1 MPKALKP
8 PPEPQAGNGAEPVIK
23 DDQPRAYFDCNKC
36 QAFCCSV
43 YERVRVT
50 KRDVTRLAKHFG
62 VSFEVAWRRYTKD
75 YEGERVLKR
84 AKDYIFEET
93 CTFLD
98 QRTRRCT
105 IYMARPGTC
114 REYPARSRCAY
125 YDLLQFE
132 RKQQGNDTV
141 VPVIQLTFREVEQ
154 IEVGGEDGREKRW
167 AWERD

>member
-8 PPEPQAGNGAEPVIK
+8 PPEPHAGNGAEPVIK

-36 QAFCCSV
+36 PAFCCSV

-105 IYMARPGTC
+105 SPWLG
-114 REYPARSRCAY
+114 PAPAANIPPAPAAPITTSCNSSGSSRATTPSC
-125 YDLLQFE
+125 
-132 RKQQGNDTV
+132 
-141 VPVIQLTFREVEQ
+141 PSSS
-154 IEVGGEDGREKRW
+154 
-167 AWERD
+167 

>member
-1 MPKALKP
+1 MSDALKP
-8 PPEPQAGNGAEPVIK
+8 VPPVEPAPVIK

-36 QAFCCSV
+36 PAFCCSI

-50 KRDVTRLAKHFG
+50 KRDVARLAKHFG
-62 VSFEVAWRRYTKD
+62 VPYEVAWRRYTKD
-75 YEGERVLKR
+75 HDGERVLR
-84 AKDYIFEET
+84 RVRDYIFEET

-105 IYMARPGTC
+105 IYNARPGTC

-141 VPVIQLTFREVEQ
+141 VPVIRLTFREVEH
-154 IEVGGEDGREKRW
+154 IEVDGEDGPEKRW

>member
-1 MPKALKP
+1 MPEALKP
-8 PPEPQAGNGAEPVIK
+8 PPTAGNGAEPVIK

-36 QAFCCSV
+36 PAFCCSV

-62 VSFEVAWRRYTKD
+62 VTFEVAWRRYTKD

-105 IYMARPGTC
+105 IGPLPLRLLRSPAIRAEAAGQRHRRARH
-114 REYPARSRCAY
+114 PA
-125 YDLLQFE
+125 DLP
-132 RKQQGNDTV
+132 R
-141 VPVIQLTFREVEQ
+141 
-154 IEVGGEDGREKRW
+154 GRADRG
-167 AWERD
+167 RRRGRP

>member
-1 MPKALKP
+1 MSDALKP
-8 PPEPQAGNGAEPVIK
+8 VPETEPAPVIK

-36 QAFCCSV
+36 PAFCCSV

-62 VSFEVAWRRYTKD
+62 VPYDVAWRRYTKD
-75 YEGERVLKR
+75 YEKERVLKR
-84 AKDYIFEET
+84 TKDYIFGET

-105 IYMARPGTC
+105 IYTARPGTC

-141 VPVIQLTFREVEQ
+141 VPLIQLTFREVEQ
-154 IEVGGEDGREKRW
+154 IEVDGVDGPEKRW
-167 AWERD
+167 AWEKD

>member
-1 MPKALKP
+1 MTEALKP
-8 PPEPQAGNGAEPVIK
+8 PPAPLAPDVPEPVIK

-36 QAFCCSV
+36 PAFCCSV

-62 VSFEVAWRRYTKD
+62 VPYEVAWRRYTKD
-75 YEGERVLKR
+75 WENERVLKR
-84 AKDYIFEET
+84 VEDYIFGET

-105 IYMARPGTC
+105 VYTARPGTC

-154 IEVGGEDGREKRW
+154 IEFGGEDGREKRW

>member
-1 MPKALKP
+1 MPEAVKP
-8 PPEPQAGNGAEPVIK
+8 APAPQAVGTPEPVIK

-36 QAFCCSV
+36 PAFCCSV

-50 KRDVTRLAKHFG
+50 KRDVARLAKHFG
-62 VSFEVAWRRYTKD
+62 VPFEVAWRRYTKD
-75 YEGERVLKR
+75 YENERVLKR
-84 AKDYIFEET
+84 VKDYIFEET
-93 CTFLD
+93 CMFLD

-105 IYMARPGTC
+105 VYHSRPGTC
-114 REYPARSRCAY
+114 REYPNRSRCAY

-154 IEVGGEDGREKRW
+154 IEVGGEDGRETRW

>member
-1 MPKALKP
+1 MPAAAKP
-8 PPEPQAGNGAEPVIK
+8 NRKPDTVIK
-23 DDQPRAYFDCNKC
+23 DDQPQAYFDCNKC
-36 QAFCCSV
+36 PAICCSV

-62 VSFEVAWRRYTKD
+62 VTYEVAHRRYTKD
-75 YEGERVLKR
+75 WEGERVLKR
-84 AKDYIFEET
+84 VKDYIFPET

-98 QRTRRCT
+98 QHTRRCT
-105 IYMARPGTC
+105 VYHARPGTC
-114 REYPARSRCAY
+114 REYPDGSRCAY

-141 VPVIQLTFREVEQ
+141 IPVIQLGFREIEE
-154 IEVGGEDGREKRW
+154 IEVGGEDGPEKRW

>member
-1 MPKALKP
+1 MTEALKP
-8 PPEPQAGNGAEPVIK
+8 APESEPAPVIK

-36 QAFCCSV
+36 PAFCCSV

-50 KRDVTRLAKHFG
+50 RRDVTRLAKHFG
-62 VSFEVAWRRYTKD
+62 VPFEVAWRRYTKD
-75 YEGERVLKR
+75 YEKERVLKR
-84 AKDYIFEET
+84 VDDYIFGET

-105 IYMARPGTC
+105 VYTARPAPC
-114 REYPARSRCAY
+114 REYPNRSRCAY

-132 RKQQGNDTV
+132 RAQQGKDSI

-154 IEVGGEDGREKRW
+154 IEVDGVDGPEKRW
-167 AWERD
+167 AWEKE